1 MKLRGT
7 YATPFLS
14 GLEMESEDPWATGRR
29 GRRLKG
35 KSELVALELC
45 AGAGGQAIG
54 LEQSG
59 IDHVGLLEI
68 NPHACS
74 TLRLNRP
81 EWRVIQNDLIEF
93 DAASFAGADIVAAGL
108 PCPPFSVA
116 GKQLGGLDERNLF
129 PSMIRVVDQVRP
141 KAVMAWAALDK

>member
-1 MKLRGT
+1 
-7 YATPFLS
+7 
-14 GLEMESEDPWATGRR
+14 MESEDPWATGQ

-59 IDHVGLLEI
+59 IGHVGLLEI

-81 EWRVIQNDLIEF
+81 EWRVIQNDLNEF
-93 DAASFAGADIVAAGL
+93 DAAPFAGAEIVAAGL

-116 GKQLGGLDERNLF
+116 GKQLGPAGPAQSISGDDQGGLQ
-129 PSMIRVVDQVRP
+129 PSWGRHGLSGVGAMVACSGISLSRSSR
-141 KAVMAWAALDK
+141 